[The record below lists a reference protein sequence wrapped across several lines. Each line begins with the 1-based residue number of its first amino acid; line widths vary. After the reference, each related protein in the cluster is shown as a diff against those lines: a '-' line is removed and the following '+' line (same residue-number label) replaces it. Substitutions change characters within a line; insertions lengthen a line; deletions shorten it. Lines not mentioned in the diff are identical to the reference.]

1 MKIEKLMPL
10 WLIGLYPLALILG
23 TLISEIINV
32 LLIILFIHFSIKN
45 KSIIKFD
52 DLIIY
57 LLIFL
62 FIYLLIN
69 LFFSVDSVLSLNR
82 SIFFIKYPLL
92 ILSINYFLTH
102 NSENIGIIFKIW
114 LITLVITIIDLYIQF
129 FFGQNILGFKSPWD
143 ARLSGFFKDEL
154 KVAHLLVGFTLPTL
168 SFYLIKNPKK
178 IFLYF
183 FFYNLFVNFNFNK

>member
-52 DLIIY
+52 DPIIY

-62 FIYLLIN
+62 WIYLLIN

-82 SIFFIKYPLL
+82 SIFFYKISIINTLYKLFLNPQLRKYR
-92 ILSINYFLTH
+92 NYF
-102 NSENIGIIFKIW
+102 
-114 LITLVITIIDLYIQF
+114 
-129 FFGQNILGFKSPWD
+129 
-143 ARLSGFFKDEL
+143 
-154 KVAHLLVGFTLPTL
+154 
-168 SFYLIKNPKK
+168 
-178 IFLYF
+178 
-183 FFYNLFVNFNFNK
+183 